1 MPYVRELFAEN
12 LKKNR
17 QKCGISQEKLAEKTG
32 VSTHYISMIEIA
44 RNFPKSE
51 IIERLANALGI
62 EVHELFIASRSPEN
76 ELEKLHKLIIQ
87 EIKQTVSETVAISIE
102 SAFEKREKKQKT

>member
-1 MPYVRELFAEN
+1 MSYVRELFAEN

-17 QKCGISQEKLAEKTG
+17 KKCGISLEKLAEKTG

-51 IIERLANALGI
+51 VIEHLANALNI
-62 EVHELFIASRSPEN
+62 EVHELFLAPHSSEN
-76 ELEKLHKLIIQ
+76 ELEKLHKSIIQ
-87 EIKQTVSETVAISIE
+87 EIKQIVSESIVISLE